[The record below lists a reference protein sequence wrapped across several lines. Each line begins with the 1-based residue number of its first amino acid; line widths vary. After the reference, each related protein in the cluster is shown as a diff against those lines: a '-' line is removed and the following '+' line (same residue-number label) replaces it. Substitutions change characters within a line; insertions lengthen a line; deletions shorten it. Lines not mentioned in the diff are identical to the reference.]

1 MSKIASPLTLDLT
14 NTRAFKT
21 WLYDLWRSTGGDTS
35 TGADL
40 ITLRSD
46 VDALEVDVDALEVD
60 VSVLQSDVSVLQ
72 SDVSA
77 LQSDVSVLQSD
88 VSVLQN
94 DVSVLQNDVDALEV
108 DVSVL
113 QNDVDALEVDVSVL
127 QSNQVLTKQTIVDL
141 GSTYVFD
148 KTINVIDADVTI
160 NSLMMAQIAPI
171 ANGYTRPIEEVIYE
185 KITIQPI
192 PKAGSID
199 FYIQPQSG
207 HIKGLFAITYT
218 VAL

>member
-40 ITLRSD
+40 ITLKSD
-46 VDALEVDVDALEVD
+46 VDALEVDV
-60 VSVLQSDVSVLQ
+60 
-72 SDVSA
+72 SA
-77 LQSDVSVLQSD
+77 LQ
-88 VSVLQN
+88 N
-94 DVSVLQNDVDALEV
+94 
-108 DVSVL
+108 
-113 QNDVDALEVDVSVL
+113 DVSVL

-160 NSLMMAQIAPI
+160 NSLLTAQIAPI
-171 ANGYTRPIEEVIYE
+171 ANGYTRPIEEVIFE
-185 KITIQPI
+185 KITIQPM

-207 HIKGLFAITYT
+207 HIQGLYAITYT

>member
-40 ITLRSD
+40 ITLQSD
-46 VDALEVDVDALEVD
+46 VDALEVDV
-60 VSVLQSDVSVLQ
+60 
-72 SDVSA
+72 SA
-77 LQSDVSVLQSD
+77 LQ
-88 VSVLQN
+88 N
-94 DVSVLQNDVDALEV
+94 
-108 DVSVL
+108 
-113 QNDVDALEVDVSVL
+113 DVSVL

-148 KTINVIDADVTI
+148 KTINVVDADVTI
-160 NSLMMAQIAPI
+160 NSLMTAQIAPI

-185 KITIQPI
+185 KITIQPM

-207 HIKGLFAITYT
+207 HIQGLYAITYT

>member
-1 MSKIASPLTLDLT
+1 MRKTASPLTLDLT

-40 ITLRSD
+40 I
-46 VDALEVDVDALEVD
+46 
-60 VSVLQSDVSVLQ
+60 
-72 SDVSA
+72 A
-77 LQSDVSVLQSD
+77 LQS
-88 VSVLQN
+88 
-94 DVSVLQNDVDALEV
+94 
-108 DVSVL
+108 
-113 QNDVDALEVDVSVL
+113 DVSVL

-148 KTINVIDADVTI
+148 KTINVVDADVTI

-185 KITIQPI
+185 KITIQPM

>member
-40 ITLRSD
+40 ITLQSD
-46 VDALEVDVDALEVD
+46 VDALEVDV
-60 VSVLQSDVSVLQ
+60 
-72 SDVSA
+72 SA
-77 LQSDVSVLQSD
+77 LQS
-88 VSVLQN
+88 
-94 DVSVLQNDVDALEV
+94 
-108 DVSVL
+108 
-113 QNDVDALEVDVSVL
+113 DVSVL

-148 KTINVIDADVTI
+148 KTINVIDADVTVD
-160 NSLMMAQIAPI
+160 SLMMAQIAPI
-171 ANGYTRPIEEVIYE
+171 ADGYTRPIEEVIYE

-207 HIKGLFAITYT
+207 HIKGLYAITYT

>member
-40 ITLRSD
+40 ITLQSN
-46 VDALEVDVDALEVD
+46 
-60 VSVLQSDVSVLQ
+60 VSVLQSNVSVLQ
-72 SDVSA
+72 SN
-77 LQSDVSVLQSD
+77 VSVLQS
-88 VSVLQN
+88 N
-94 DVSVLQNDVDALEV
+94 
-108 DVSVL
+108 
-113 QNDVDALEVDVSVL
+113 VSVL

-148 KTINVIDADVTI
+148 KTINVVDADVTI
-160 NSLMMAQIAPI
+160 NSLMTAQIAPI

-185 KITIQPI
+185 KITIQPM
-192 PKAGSID
+192 PKAGSVD

-207 HIKGLFAITYT
+207 HIKGLYAITYT

>member
-40 ITLRSD
+40 ITLQSD
-46 VDALEVDVDALEVD
+46 GDALEAD
-60 VSVLQSDVSVLQ
+60 VSVLQS
-72 SDVSA
+72 
-77 LQSDVSVLQSD
+77 
-88 VSVLQN
+88 
-94 DVSVLQNDVDALEV
+94 
-108 DVSVL
+108 
-113 QNDVDALEVDVSVL
+113 DVSVL

-148 KTINVIDADVTI
+148 KTINVVDADVTI
-160 NSLMMAQIAPI
+160 NSLMTAQIAPI

-185 KITIQPI
+185 KITIQPM
-192 PKAGSID
+192 PKAGSVD
-199 FYIQPQSG
+199 FYIQPERG
-207 HIKGLFAITYT
+207 HIQGLYAITYT

>member
-40 ITLRSD
+40 ITLQSD
-46 VDALEVDVDALEVD
+46 VDALEA
-60 VSVLQSDVSVLQ
+60 
-72 SDVSA
+72 
-77 LQSDVSVLQSD
+77 
-88 VSVLQN
+88 
-94 DVSVLQNDVDALEV
+94 
-108 DVSVL
+108 
-113 QNDVDALEVDVSVL
+113 DVSVL

-148 KTINVIDADVTI
+148 KTINVVDADVTI
-160 NSLMMAQIAPI
+160 NSLMTAQIAPI

-185 KITIQPI
+185 KITIQPM
-192 PKAGSID
+192 PKAGSVD
-199 FYIQPQSG
+199 FYIQPERG
-207 HIKGLFAITYT
+207 HIQGLYAITYT

>member
-40 ITLRSD
+40 ITLK
-46 VDALEVDVDALEVD
+46 
-60 VSVLQSDVSVLQ
+60 

-77 LQSDVSVLQSD
+77 LQ
-88 VSVLQN
+88 N
-94 DVSVLQNDVDALEV
+94 
-108 DVSVL
+108 
-113 QNDVDALEVDVSVL
+113 DVSVL

-148 KTINVIDADVTI
+148 KTINVVDADVTI
-160 NSLMMAQIAPI
+160 NSKIMAQIAPI
-171 ANGYTRPIEEVIYE
+171 ANGYTRPIEEVIFE
-185 KITIQPI
+185 KITIQPM

-207 HIKGLFAITYT
+207 HIQGLYAITYT

>member
-40 ITLRSD
+40 ITLQS
-46 VDALEVDVDALEVD
+46 DVDALEVD
-60 VSVLQSDVSVLQ
+60 VSVLQS
-72 SDVSA
+72 
-77 LQSDVSVLQSD
+77 
-88 VSVLQN
+88 
-94 DVSVLQNDVDALEV
+94 
-108 DVSVL
+108 
-113 QNDVDALEVDVSVL
+113 DVDALEVDVSVL

-148 KTINVIDADVTI
+148 KTINVVDADVTVD
-160 NSLMMAQIAPI
+160 SLLMAQIAPI

-185 KITIQPI
+185 KITIQPM

-199 FYIQPQSG
+199 FYIQPQQG
-207 HIKGLFAITYT
+207 HFKGLFAITYT

>member
-21 WLYDLWRSTGGDTS
+21 WLYDLWRSTGGDT
-35 TGADL
+35 TTITTIEADL
-40 ITLRSD
+40 
-46 VDALEVDVDALEVD
+46 
-60 VSVLQSDVSVLQ
+60 SVL
-72 SDVSA
+72 
-77 LQSDVSVLQSD
+77 
-88 VSVLQN
+88 
-94 DVSVLQNDVDALEV
+94 E
-108 DVSVL
+108 
-113 QNDVDALEVDVSVL
+113 
-127 QSNQVLTKQTIVDL
+127 SNQVLTKQTIVDL

-148 KTINVIDADVTI
+148 KTINVVDADVTI
-160 NSLMMAQIAPI
+160 NSLMTAQIAPI

-185 KITIQPI
+185 KITIQPM

>member
-40 ITLRSD
+40 ITLQS
-46 VDALEVDVDALEVD
+46 DVDALEVD
-60 VSVLQSDVSVLQ
+60 VSVLQSDV
-72 SDVSA
+72 
-77 LQSDVSVLQSD
+77 
-88 VSVLQN
+88 
-94 DVSVLQNDVDALEV
+94 DALEV
-108 DVSVL
+108 DVSAL
-113 QNDVDALEVDVSVL
+113 QSDVSVL

-148 KTINVIDADVTI
+148 KTINVIDADVTVD
-160 NSLMMAQIAPI
+160 SLLMAQIAPI
-171 ANGYTRPIEEVIYE
+171 ANGYTRPFEEVIYE
-185 KITIQPI
+185 KITIQPM

-199 FYIQPQSG
+199 FYIQPQQG
-207 HIKGLFAITYT
+207 HFKGLYAITYT

>member
-21 WLYDLWRSTGGDTS
+21 WLYDLWRSTGGDT
-35 TGADL
+35 TTITTIEADL
-40 ITLRSD
+40 
-46 VDALEVDVDALEVD
+46 
-60 VSVLQSDVSVLQ
+60 SVL
-72 SDVSA
+72 
-77 LQSDVSVLQSD
+77 
-88 VSVLQN
+88 
-94 DVSVLQNDVDALEV
+94 E
-108 DVSVL
+108 
-113 QNDVDALEVDVSVL
+113 
-127 QSNQVLTKQTIVDL
+127 SNQVLTKQTIVDL

-148 KTINVIDADVTI
+148 KTINVVDADVTI
-160 NSLMMAQIAPI
+160 NSLMTAQIAPI
-171 ANGYTRPIEEVIYE
+171 ANGYTRPIEEVIFE